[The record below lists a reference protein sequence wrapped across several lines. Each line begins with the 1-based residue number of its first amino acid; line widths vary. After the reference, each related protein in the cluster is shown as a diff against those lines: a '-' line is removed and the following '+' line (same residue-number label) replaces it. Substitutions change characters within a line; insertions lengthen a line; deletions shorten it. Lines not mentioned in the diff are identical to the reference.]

1 MVCGRHSCRGR
12 SPLSPLCSWTDVRL
26 QWLTVL
32 QLRGLLNMRKAAV
45 TAAERKPQAV
55 PIVFRRPAHL
65 IGTGALEADYLTE
78 VRPCTLQVDARSA
91 LLVVPLRAEPE
102 SCRST
107 PL

>member
-1 MVCGRHSCRGR
+1 
-12 SPLSPLCSWTDVRL
+12 
-26 QWLTVL
+26 
-32 QLRGLLNMRKAAV
+32 MRKAAV

-78 VRPCTLQVDARSA
+78 VRPCTLQVDACS

-107 PL
+107 PS